1 MAAAATACELLI
13 LAHSTGKGRPA
24 VSAAHAGHDRVVSVH
39 DAAAR
44 GAAVSCVERRDMVV
58 DHRERVV
65 VFARRNRV
73 RLAECAR
80 VVSKIDP
87 DPAHVSYGDP

>member
-39 DAAAR
+39 DTAAR
-44 GAAVSCVERRDMVV
+44 GAAVSCVERREMVV
-58 DHRERVV
+58 HWLTIVSGRCLCAEEPGSVGRV
-65 VFARRNRV
+65 
-73 RLAECAR
+73 CAR
-80 VVSKIDP
+80 CE
-87 DPAHVSYGDP
+87 